1 MKNNLLILLKV
12 WLLLFFVYLIFRI
25 FIYFFGEQRLYML
38 ILCPILFNG
47 YYVIKNGIKR
57 SDITL
62 YKIKNDQ
69 VKNNGF
75 VAFVWLVFCIFV
87 LVFWIVVKWNRSND
101 FCTSMEFG
109 NIYIV
114 FWAIAIIQRGY
125 NDQKIQGSTSLQIF
139 IGQTVVFV
147 M

>member
-1 MKNNLLILLKV
+1 MKNNLLVILRV
-12 WLLLFFVYLIFRI
+12 LLILFFVYFLFKI

-75 VAFVWLVFCIFV
+75 VAFVWLAFCIFV
-87 LVFWIVVKWNRSND
+87 LVFWIVVK
-101 FCTSMEFG
+101 
-109 NIYIV
+109 
-114 FWAIAIIQRGY
+114 
-125 NDQKIQGSTSLQIF
+125 
-139 IGQTVVFV
+139 
-147 M
+147 

>member
-1 MKNNLLILLKV
+1 MKNNLLAILRVLV
-12 WLLLFFVYLIFRI
+12 ILFFIYFLFKI
-25 FIYFFGEQRLYML
+25 FIYFFGEQRIYML

-75 VAFVWLVFCIFV
+75 LALLWLVFCTFV
-87 LVFWIVVKWNRSND
+87 LVFWIVVK
-101 FCTSMEFG
+101 
-109 NIYIV
+109 
-114 FWAIAIIQRGY
+114 
-125 NDQKIQGSTSLQIF
+125 
-139 IGQTVVFV
+139 
-147 M
+147 

>member
-25 FIYFFGEQRLYML
+25 FIYFFGEPRIYVL

-75 VAFVWLVFCIFV
+75 VALIWLIFCIFV
-87 LVFWIVVKWNRSND
+87 LVFWMVVK
-101 FCTSMEFG
+101 
-109 NIYIV
+109 
-114 FWAIAIIQRGY
+114 
-125 NDQKIQGSTSLQIF
+125 
-139 IGQTVVFV
+139 
-147 M
+147 

>member
-62 YKIKNDQ
+62 YKIKT
-69 VKNNGF
+69 V
-75 VAFVWLVFCIFV
+75 
-87 LVFWIVVKWNRSND
+87 D

-114 FWAIAIIQRGY
+114 FLSYCYHPKSI
-125 NDQKIQGSTSLQIF
+125 
-139 IGQTVVFV
+139 
-147 M
+147 

>member
-47 YYVIKNGIKR
+47 YYVIKNGI
-57 SDITL
+57 L

-75 VAFVWLVFCIFV
+75 VAFVWFVFCIFV
-87 LVFWIVVKWNRSND
+87 LVFWIVVK
-101 FCTSMEFG
+101 
-109 NIYIV
+109 
-114 FWAIAIIQRGY
+114 
-125 NDQKIQGSTSLQIF
+125 
-139 IGQTVVFV
+139 
-147 M
+147 

>member
-75 VAFVWLVFCIFV
+75 VAFVWLVFCTFV
-87 LVFWIVVKWNRSND
+87 LVFWVVVKWNRSND

>member
-1 MKNNLLILLKV
+1 MLLKV

-75 VAFVWLVFCIFV
+75 VAFVWLVFCTFV
-87 LVFWIVVKWNRSND
+87 LVFWIVVKWNKSND

-139 IGQTVVFV
+139 IGQAVVFV
-147 M
+147 I

>member
-12 WLLLFFVYLIFRI
+12 WLLLFFVYFLFKI

-87 LVFWIVVKWNRSND
+87 LVFWIVVK
-101 FCTSMEFG
+101 
-109 NIYIV
+109 
-114 FWAIAIIQRGY
+114 
-125 NDQKIQGSTSLQIF
+125 
-139 IGQTVVFV
+139 
-147 M
+147 

>member
-12 WLLLFFVYLIFRI
+12 WLLLFFVYLVFRI
-25 FIYFFGEQRLYML
+25 FIYFFGEQGLYML

-75 VAFVWLVFCIFV
+75 VAFVWLVFCTFV
-87 LVFWIVVKWNRSND
+87 LVFLDSCQVK
-101 FCTSMEFG
+101 
-109 NIYIV
+109 
-114 FWAIAIIQRGY
+114 
-125 NDQKIQGSTSLQIF
+125 
-139 IGQTVVFV
+139 
-147 M
+147 